1 MVISYQK
8 PTDKDTQMRKQNTN
22 MSETKQTIYIGIDE
36 HKKDWTVTFR
46 SKSVGLDTKR
56 FEPDANKLV
65 SYLRRTYPDHNYEGV
80 YEAGFGGFWLDRELR
95 AAGVKNIVV
104 NPADVATKG
113 KEKAQKNDKK
123 DSQKLARELASGNL
137 EEIYVPSVKDEAIRT
152 VTRLREQTVKDQTR
166 IKNRIKSLLCL
177 YNVNIPRNDEMQHW
191 SANFIKYLSEIKGL
205 PAETK
210 YTLDTHITILTFV
223 RTQLLQIIRK
233 MKQLVK
239 EDKVL
244 ATKVKHLESIP
255 GVGFITAAGVQ
266 TELIDIER
274 FPSLDNLAS
283 FVGLSP
289 AVYSSGEHSKDL
301 GITKRYKKYLRNRL
315 IESAWVAVRYDP
327 ELRKNY
333 EEYVKR
339 MSKQKAIIRIAKKLL
354 NRIMY
359 VMKNN
364 VDYKP
369 KTAKSETQK
378 EPVTKQSEKKKVKV
392 KRVF

>member
-1 MVISYQK
+1 MQ
-8 PTDKDTQMRKQNTN
+8 KQNTN
-22 MSETKQTIYIGIDE
+22 MSETKQTLYIGIDE
-36 HKKDWTVTFR
+36 HKKDLMVAFR

-56 FEPDANKLV
+56 FDPDSQTLV
-65 SYLRRTYPDHNYEGV
+65 NYMRRTYPNHNYESV

-113 KEKAQKNDKK
+113 KEKAQKSDKK
-123 DSQKLARELASGNL
+123 DAQKLARELASGNL
-137 EEIYVPSVKDEAIRT
+137 EEIFIPSVEDEAIRT

-166 IKNRIKSLLCL
+166 VKNRIKSLLCL
-177 YNVNIPRNDEMQHW
+177 YNVDLPRNDEMQHW
-191 SANFIKYLSEIKGL
+191 SGNFIKYLSELKGL
-205 PAETK
+205 PVETK
-210 YTLDTHITILTFV
+210 YTLDTHITILMFI

-233 MKQLVK
+233 MRQLVK
-239 EDKVL
+239 DNKALKAKIE
-244 ATKVKHLESIP
+244 HLSSIP
-255 GVGFITAAGVQ
+255 GVGFITAAGLQ

-289 AVYSSGEHSKDL
+289 AVYSSGEYSKDL

-315 IESAWVAVRYDP
+315 IESAWMAVRYDP
-327 ELRKNY
+327 ELRGNY

-354 NRIMY
+354 NRVMY
-359 VMKNN
+359 VMRNN

-369 KTAKSETQK
+369 KTAKDKTPK
-378 EPVTKQSEKKKVKV
+378 EPVTKLMEKKRIKL

>member
-1 MVISYQK
+1 
-8 PTDKDTQMRKQNTN
+8 MRKQNTN
-22 MSETKQTIYIGIDE
+22 MNEPKQTIYFGIDE

-46 SKSVGLDTKR
+46 SKNVGLDTKR
-56 FEPDANKLV
+56 FEPDAQKLV
-65 SYLRRTYPDHNYEGV
+65 SYMQRTYPDCNYEGV

-95 AAGVKNIVV
+95 AAGIKNIIV

-113 KEKAQKNDKK
+113 KEKAQKTDKK

-137 EEIYVPSVKDEAIRT
+137 EEIYVPSVEDESIRT

-166 IKNRIKSLLCL
+166 VKNRIKSLLCL
-177 YNVNIPRNDEMQHW
+177 YNVSLPRNDEMQHW

-205 PAETK
+205 PSETK
-210 YTLDTHITILTFV
+210 YTLDTHLSILAFL

-233 MKQLVK
+233 MRSLVK
-239 EDKVL
+239 ENKALSKKVE
-244 ATKVKHLESIP
+244 HLSSIP
-255 GVGFITAAGVQ
+255 GIGFISAVGIQ

-274 FPSLDNLAS
+274 FPNLDNLAS

-289 AVYSSGEHSKDL
+289 AVYSSGDYSKNL

-364 VDYKP
+364 VDVKP
-369 KTAKSETQK
+369 KTVKSETRR
-378 EPVTKQSEKKKVKV
+378 EPATKQSEKKKLKLKKV
-392 KRVF
+392 F

>member
-1 MVISYQK
+1 MQ
-8 PTDKDTQMRKQNTN
+8 KQNTK
-22 MSETKQTIYIGIDE
+22 MSETKQTIYFGIDE
-36 HKKDWTVTFR
+36 HKKDWTVSFR
-46 SKSVGLDTKR
+46 SKSAGLDTKR
-56 FEPDANKLV
+56 FEPEANKLV
-65 SYLRRTYPDHNYEGV
+65 SYLKCTYPDHKYESV

-95 AAGVKNIVV
+95 ALGVKNIVV

-123 DSQKLARELASGNL
+123 DAQKLARELASGNL
-137 EEIYVPSVKDEAIRT
+137 EEIYVPSVEDEAIRT
-152 VTRLREQTVKDQTR
+152 IPRLREQTVKDQTR
-166 IKNRIKSLLCL
+166 VKNRIKSLLCL
-177 YNVNIPRNDEMQHW
+177 YNVDIPRNDEMPHW
-191 SANFIKYLSEIKGL
+191 SANFIKYLSELKGL

-210 YTLDTHITILTFV
+210 YTLDTHLAILAFI
-223 RTQLLQIIRK
+223 RAQLSQIIRK
-233 MKQLVK
+233 MRQSVK

-244 ATKVKHLESIP
+244 KAKIEHLSSIP
-255 GVGFITAAGVQ
+255 GIGFITAMGVQ

-315 IESAWVAVRYDP
+315 IESAWMAVRYDA
-327 ELRKNY
+327 ELRGNY

-369 KTAKSETQK
+369 KTTKSETK
-378 EPVTKQSEKKKVKV
+378 KKSVTKQNEKKKVKL
-392 KRVF
+392 KRVS